1 MRERHKTGGRAS
13 EMEQISRISFPGLG
27 IGEFSLDNVA
37 FTVFG
42 RPVMWY
48 GVIIC
53 IGIILSFSSLYFLFA

>member
-1 MRERHKTGGRAS
+1 
-13 EMEQISRISFPGLG
+13 MEHTSNISFPGLG
-27 IGEFSLDNVA
+27 IGEFRLNKVA
-37 FTVFG
+37 FTIFG